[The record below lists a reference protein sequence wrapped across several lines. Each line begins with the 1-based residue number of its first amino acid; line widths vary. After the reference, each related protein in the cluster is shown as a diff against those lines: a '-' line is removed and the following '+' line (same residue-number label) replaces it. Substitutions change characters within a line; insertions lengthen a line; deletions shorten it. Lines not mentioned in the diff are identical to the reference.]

1 MVSAVAQ
8 ADTISAGAVSTFT
21 LAPASDTLTFNTS
34 TETVT
39 DPGEFNQSGDFY
51 VGNSP
56 IPDQTV
62 WFSFTDDV
70 TVNGITKALTFNGQD
85 AVTTGP
91 DMLTIE
97 ALGPVE
103 FGNEVLSFG
112 EISAAADGVVGQ
124 DLPVT
129 LAASV
134 SSAATPE
141 PTSIALLGTGILG
154 MAYLLRRKL
163 VS

>member
-1 MVSAVAQ
+1 MVSAVAH
-8 ADTISAGAVSTFT
+8 ADTISTGAVSTFT
-21 LAPASDTLTFNTS
+21 LAPSSDTLTFNAS
-34 TETVT
+34 AETAM
-39 DPGEFNQSGDFY
+39 DPGTFTQTGDFY
-51 VGNSP
+51 IGNSP

-70 TVNGITKALTFNGQD
+70 TVDGITKALTFNGQD

-97 ALGPVE
+97 ALGPVG

-112 EISAAADGVVGQ
+112 EISALGDGVVGQ
-124 DLPVT
+124 DMPIT

-134 SSAATPE
+134 SPAATPE